1 MTSSH
6 ANKEKEI
13 KEISSHIDYKKKK
26 KESIGRKGPT
36 RKVLK

>member
-26 KESIGRKGPT
+26 KSRLEGKGQPE
-36 RKVLK
+36 KF